1 MIKVMEFLMTMGVI
15 ALVFIAA
22 TVVVAL
28 VAGSLIR
35 LKSGLKGRTSNNVGS
50 E

>member
-1 MIKVMEFLMTMGVI
+1 MMEFLLTMVVI

-28 VAGSLIR
+28 VAGGLMRAKDTIR
-35 LKSGLKGRTSNNVGS
+35 KRTPNNIGS